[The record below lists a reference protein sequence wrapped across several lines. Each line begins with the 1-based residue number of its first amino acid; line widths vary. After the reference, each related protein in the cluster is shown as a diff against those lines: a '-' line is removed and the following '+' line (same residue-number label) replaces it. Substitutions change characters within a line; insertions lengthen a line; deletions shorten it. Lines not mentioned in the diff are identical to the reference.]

1 MKHLK
6 NISNCINVIVLTP
19 RGIDVPCVPQSNKK
33 KGVEE
38 GEDEPEAPEVQFRH
52 LKCQDFP
59 TKRCQC
65 TFCAPVWQEQDE
77 EEEEHE
83 ASESYLYGINNKCQY
98 FPP

>member
-1 MKHLK
+1 MNLRHLK
-6 NISNCINVIVLTP
+6 YNLDILNVKIFPPSGVN
-19 RGIDVPCVPQSNKK
+19 VPFVPQSDKK
-33 KGVEE
+33 KVSEEE
-38 GEDEPEAPEVQFRH
+38 GEEVDEHEASEMQPRGVNG
-52 LKCQDFP
+52 
-59 TKRCQC
+59 QC